1 MAVPKIN
8 SAHGSET
15 RNIINAAIDSIN
27 VQGKSI
33 QDLVADG
40 QLTPDQYATL
50 IQAVNGLVSKGEL
63 SVYDINKNLG
73 KFDGTWFTSQFLSQL
88 QNGTIN
94 TTNVLPGSITSTE
107 IASHAVTAGKIGLG
121 AVESARIGDNA
132 VTAEK
137 IRFSA
142 VENVKIAPKAVTGSK
157 IDDAT
162 IQVRS
167 LIDKSIG
174 REKIKDG
181 AIGIDQLE
189 DVISDFNNFST
200 NTIFQDGKL
209 MSVEEYKG
217 AVLIKRTTLNYGA
230 DNAVNSVVTEIP
242 NKKMTTSLTFDNN
255 TLSNVKNTVST
266 GGL

>member
-1 MAVPKIN
+1 MAYIF
-8 SAHGSET
+8 GSIWDRFN
-15 RNIINAAIDSIN
+15 RNALNNLSKT
-27 VQGKSI
+27 VEQQGKSI
-33 QDLVADG
+33 QDLVAEG
-40 QLTPDQYATL
+40 QLTPAQYAEL
-50 IQAVNGLVSKGEL
+50 LELVNNLVSKGEL
-63 SVYDINKNLG
+63 SVHDINKNLG

-88 QNGTIN
+88 QNSTIN

-107 IASHAVTAGKIGLG
+107 LASHAVTAGKIGLG

-157 IDDAT
+157 IDDQT
-162 IQVRS
+162 IPERT
-167 LIDKSIG
+167 LMDNIIG
-174 REKIKDG
+174 KEKLKNG
-181 AIGIDQLE
+181 AVGVDQLE
-189 DVISDFNNFST
+189 DVVSDFNNFST

-209 MSVEEYKG
+209 MRVEEYKG
-217 AVLIKRTTLNYGA
+217 AALIKRTTLNYGA
-230 DNAVNSVVTEIP
+230 DNAVNSVITEIP
-242 NKKMTTSLTFDNN
+242 NKKMTTALTFDDN

>member
-1 MAVPKIN
+1 MAYIF
-8 SAHGSET
+8 GSIWNRSN
-15 RNIINAAIDSIN
+15 RNALNELSKSIEY
-27 VQGKSI
+27 QGKSI
-33 QDLVADG
+33 QNLVAKG
-40 QLTPDQYATL
+40 QLTPEQYATL
-50 IQAVNGLVSKGEL
+50 IQVVNGLVSKGEL
-63 SVYDINKNLG
+63 SVHDINKNLG

-88 QNGTIN
+88 QGGTIN
-94 TTNVLPGSITSTE
+94 TTNVLPRSITTLE
-107 IASHAVTAGKIGLG
+107 LADHAVTAGKIGLG

-157 IDDAT
+157 IEDAT
-162 IQVRS
+162 IQERS

-174 REKIKDG
+174 GEKLKNG

-189 DVISDFNNFST
+189 DVVSDFNNFST
-200 NTIFQDGKL
+200 NPIFQDGKL

-217 AVLIKRTTLNYGA
+217 STLIKRTKLNYGT
-230 DNAVNSVVTEIP
+230 DNTVNSVVTEIP
-242 NKKMTTSLTFDNN
+242 NKKMTTALSFQNN
-255 TLSNVKNTVST
+255 ILSNVKNTVST

>member
-1 MAVPKIN
+1 MVIPKIN
-8 SAHGSET
+8 SSHGSET

-40 QLTPDQYATL
+40 QLTPEQYATL
-50 IQAVNGLVSKGEL
+50 IQVVNGLVSKGEL
-63 SVYDINKNLG
+63 SVHDINKNLG

-94 TTNVLPGSITSTE
+94 TTNVLPRSITTLE
-107 IASHAVTAGKIGLG
+107 LADHAVTAGKIGLG

-157 IDDAT
+157 IDDST
-162 IQVRS
+162 IPGRA
-167 LIDKSIG
+167 LMDNIIG
-174 REKIKDG
+174 KEKLKNG
-181 AIGIDQLE
+181 SVGVDQLE
-189 DVISDFNNFST
+189 DVVSDFNNFST
-200 NTIFQDGKL
+200 NPIFQDGKL

-217 AVLIKRTTLNYGA
+217 STLIKRTTLNYGT
-230 DNAVNSVVTEIP
+230 DNTVNSVVTEIP
-242 NKKMTTSLTFDNN
+242 NKKMTTALTFESN